1 MSENGGPPVT
11 VIRKARWRTFA
22 GVAISAVGLCFLA
35 GIHGFLWV
43 AMGREVFLDGFREEP
58 FLSALGLVPL
68 VVVALQLGFAIRA
81 IWWGDTITL
90 GRSGFRSHVRGHSRF
105 VRWDEVKQFRVER
118 PAASMHDV
126 VGWDHQDDAFNGNP
140 VWEGFRTEGE
150 RTTTL
155 DCDLGWGW
163 QDGAEAVC
171 ATLEAWRVRYS
182 GEA

>member
-1 MSENGGPPVT
+1 MSENDGPPVT

-43 AMGREVFLDGFREEP
+43 VMGRDVFLDGFREEP

-81 IWWGDTITL
+81 IWWG
-90 GRSGFRSHVRGHSRF
+90 
-105 VRWDEVKQFRVER
+105 
-118 PAASMHDV
+118 ASMHDV
-126 VGWDHQDDAFNGNP
+126 VGWDHHDDAFNGNP
-140 VWEGFRTEGE
+140 VWEGFRAEGE

-163 QDGAEAVC
+163 QDGAVAVC